1 MTLHLLPVG
10 VEIQIDGRL
19 AVGHLVRVGEA
30 PLLPPRGRAC
40 GAAAAVGTD
49 QHGAR
54 ARTVTALGRYDLGLS
69 LYLIERYQV
78 LVRVSVADVSSAL
91 NPL

>member
-54 ARTVTALGRYDLGLS
+54 ARTVTALGRYDGAIVIPDRTVPGVGQS
-69 LYLIERYQV
+69 IGR
-78 LVRVSVADVSSAL
+78 RCK
-91 NPL
+91 